1 MASSHEVLGECH
13 LNVEIEV
20 EAHVPGF
27 ATKDASSPSASVS
40 SGVVI
45 GGAVVV
51 VRHFVGS
58 LVIIFGRVDWVFRR
72 VFGFVRFVRM
82 FGVLP
87 VYIIL
92 EVLCEIVGVRHRS
105 RVVWRRGPLVF
116 GNVLFLR
123 SVVMSVG
130 VAVVFSGTYSSLT
143 VLSLFNLNSW

>member
-58 LVIIFGRVDWVFRR
+58 IAIIFGRVNWICRWGV
-72 VFGFVRFVRM
+72 GFIRFVKK
-82 FGVLP
+82 FGDRP
-87 VYIIL
+87 AYIIL
-92 EVLCEIVGVRHRS
+92 EVLCKIVGVWHRS
-105 RVVWRRGPLVF
+105 RVV
-116 GNVLFLR
+116 
-123 SVVMSVG
+123 
-130 VAVVFSGTYSSLT
+130 
-143 VLSLFNLNSW
+143 